1 MTVFSHSTSLSHS
14 TSNDTRFDE
23 FMSNVRQFG
32 RDAADGKDALP
43 KLAIAVVRA
52 AADGVI
58 DLTKGADGRDAAATI
73 YEEYCKSESKKAIHE
88 HSAGGTK
95 ANASKLRQ
103 LVTFGCNP
111 KFDGVDVL
119 NKAIVIRQKYNA
131 DADLRKELKPT
142 YASFVDLAREQNA
155 LDDAMDDSEI
165 EAVMRKNPPKDTTL
179 EQELKAIHKK
189 VEKLISGDNKAGV
202 KDQSSELIQA
212 EELLRTR
219 LAALLEKNARD
230 ELLAKAAALGIQL
243 AEAA

>member
-1 MTVFSHSTSLSHS
+1 M
-14 TSNDTRFDE
+14 
-23 FMSNVRQFG
+23 
-32 RDAADGKDALP
+32 
-43 KLAIAVVRA
+43 
-52 AADGVI
+52 
-58 DLTKGADGRDAAATI
+58 
-73 YEEYCKSESKKAIHE
+73 
-88 HSAGGTK
+88 
-95 ANASKLRQ
+95 
-103 LVTFGCNP
+103 
-111 KFDGVDVL
+111 
-119 NKAIVIRQKYNA
+119 IRQKYNA

-230 ELLAKAAALGIQL
+230 ELLEKAAALGIQL